1 MKQVFIGIFAH
12 PDDESFGPSG
22 TLALQIQNGAEVH
35 LICATGGEH
44 GQNPD
49 AHDDLGD
56 ARVKEWYAAGALLGV
71 KSQHHLG
78 FIDGT
83 LNNNQFKAIAKKTQ
97 DIIESILANYDESTE
112 FTLIT
117 MDQNGISGHIDHIT
131 MSFVA
136 SYVFVN
142 LRAEDARIKALW
154 YFCVPDYVLPSVDT
168 SFVFRSK
175 GRAESE
181 IDIRHDIST
190 VFELKKQIMRA
201 HISQRGDAEMLI
213 ARAEQAPKIEE
224 CFYTYK
230 D

>member
-22 TLALQIQNGAEVH
+22 TLALQIQNGADVH

-49 AHDDLGD
+49 SHDDLGD
-56 ARVKEWYAAGALLGV
+56 ARIKEWYAAGALLGV
-71 KSQHHLG
+71 KSQYHLG
-78 FIDGT
+78 FVDGT
-83 LNNNQFKAIAKKTQ
+83 LNNNQFQ
-97 DIIESILANYDESTE
+97 DIAQKTEDIIAIITADYDDATQ
-112 FTLIT
+112 FTFIT

-136 SYVFVN
+136 SYVFVK
-142 LRAEDARIKALW
+142 LRAKDTRITALW
-154 YFCVPDYVLPSVDT
+154 YFCVPEYVLPGADT

-175 GRAESE
+175 GRTESE
-181 IDIRHDIST
+181 IDIKHDISS

-201 HISQRGDAEMLI
+201 HVSQRGDAEMLI
-213 ARAEQAPKIEE
+213 ARAEQAPKLEE

>member
-22 TLALQIQNGAEVH
+22 TLAQQIENGADVH
-35 LICATGGEH
+35 LICATGGES

-49 AHDDLGD
+49 KHDDLGD
-56 ARVKEWYAAGALLGV
+56 IRIKEWRAAGTLLGV

-83 LNNNQFKAIAKKTQ
+83 LNNNQFHAIAEKTQ
-97 DIIESILANYDESTE
+97 AIVNGLLSDYGADTT
-112 FTLIT
+112 FTFVT

-142 LRAEDARIKALW
+142 TKAVDTRMQALW
-154 YFCVPDYVLPSVDT
+154 YYCAPLSLLPQADT

-175 GRAESE
+175 GRPDNE
-181 IDIRHDIST
+181 IDIKNDISAI
-190 VFELKKQIMRA
+190 FALKKQIMRA
-201 HISQRGDAEMLI
+201 HQSQRSDAEMLI
-213 ARAEQAPKIEE
+213 ARAESQPKIEE
-224 CFYTYK
+224 CFYVYK

>member
-22 TLALQIQNGAEVH
+22 TLALQIAEGADVH
-35 LICATGGEH
+35 LICATGGES
-44 GQNPD
+44 GMNPD
-49 AHDDLGD
+49 NHDDLGEV
-56 ARVKEWYAAGALLGV
+56 RIKEWQNAGALLGA

-78 FIDGT
+78 YHDGS
-83 LNNNQFKAIAKKTQ
+83 LSNNLFREIAAKTEE
-97 DIIESILANYDESTE
+97 IVTSIVAEYPTDTE
-112 FTLIT
+112 VTIVT

-136 SYVFVN
+136 SFVFVK
-142 LRAEDARIKALW
+142 LRETEPRLKHLW
-154 YFCVPDYVLPSVDT
+154 YFCISETLLPSADT

-175 GRAESE
+175 GHSDDE
-181 IDIRHDIST
+181 IDIRTDISAI
-190 VFELKKQIMRA
+190 FDKKKQIMRA
-201 HISQRGDAEMLI
+201 HVSQRGDAEMLI
-213 ARAEQAPKIEE
+213 ARAEQSGVLEE

>member
-22 TLALQIQNGAEVH
+22 TLALQIQNGADVH
-35 LICATGGEH
+35 LICATGGEN

-56 ARVKEWYAAGALLGV
+56 ARIKEWYTAGALLGV

-83 LNNNQFKAIAKKTQ
+83 LNNNQFKDIAKKTQ
-97 DIIESILANYDESTE
+97 DIIGSILTEYDNDTE
-112 FTLIT
+112 FTFIT

-136 SYVFVN
+136 SYVFIN
-142 LRAEDARIKALW
+142 LKGIDTRIKALW
-154 YFCVPDYVLPSVDT
+154 YFCVPETILPNADT

-175 GRAESE
+175 GRSATE
-181 IDIRHDIST
+181 IDIKQDIST
-190 VFELKKQIMRA
+190 VFALKKEIMRA

-213 ARAEQAPKIEE
+213 ARAEQAPKLEE

-230 D
+230 G

>member
-22 TLALQIQNGAEVH
+22 TLALQIQNGADVH
-35 LICATGGEH
+35 LICATGGES

-49 AHDDLGD
+49 NHDDLGE
-56 ARVKEWYAAGALLGV
+56 ARINEWYTAGALLGV

-83 LNNNQFKAIAKKTQ
+83 LNNNQFHAIAKKTA
-97 DIIESILANYDESTE
+97 DIISGVMGDYDDTAE
-112 FTLIT
+112 FTVIT

-142 LRAEDARIKALW
+142 TRIEDSRMKNLW
-154 YFCVPDYVLPSVDT
+154 YFCVPDYALPGVDT

-175 GRAESE
+175 GRSSNE
-181 IDIRHDIST
+181 IDIKHDISS
-190 VFELKKQIMRA
+190 VFEIKKEIMRA
-201 HISQRGDAEMLI
+201 HVSQRGDAEMLI
-213 ARAEQAPKIEE
+213 ARAEQAPKLEE
-224 CFYTYK
+224 CFYTFK